1 MNSKI
6 KLLAII
12 MGLRII
18 TLSNFSEAK
27 TIYQNYNNTDKFPK
41 WIASFQELRGSLYQ
55 NDFNKLKTFFNFPIK
70 SNEDDNLKNLWMIC
84 TNDYNKTKPFTLE
97 DLKKHQV
104 KIFSPELIQALLSIK
119 SDSLNLK
126 NETFSSKKYKKNGYV
141 YVAFV
146 QRDPKY
152 NTLTISLNSQEDNK
166 NYFERSTENN
176 TYLIFKILPN
186 GDLKFS
192 NIALAG

>member
-1 MNSKI
+1 M
-6 KLLAII
+6 
-12 MGLRII
+12 
-18 TLSNFSEAK
+18 
-27 TIYQNYNNTDKFPK
+27 
-41 WIASFQELRGSLYQ
+41 
-55 NDFNKLKTFFNFPIK
+55 
-70 SNEDDNLKNLWMIC
+70 
-84 TNDYNKTKPFTLE
+84 
-97 DLKKHQV
+97 
-104 KIFSPELIQALLSIK
+104 KIFSPELTQALLSIK

-126 NETFSSKKYKKNGYV
+126 NEAFSSKKYRKNGHV

-146 QRDPKY
+146 QRNRKN

-176 TYLIFKILPN
+176 TYLIFRILPN